1 MRSPCCW
8 EAPHYEVSRTRTS
21 ILGLFP
27 DWVCS
32 VVEVQLEPGDVLAIY
47 SDGITEATNEHE
59 EEFGEARLLEILRS
73 SRHLEASDI
82 VRNAERVVK
91 QFSPGEQADDLTLL
105 VTKSL

>member
-1 MRSPCCW
+1 LREGPSVEKL
-8 EAPHYEVSRTRTS
+8 EATATV
-21 ILGLFP
+21 LGLFP

-32 VVEVQLEPGDVLAIY
+32 VVDVQLEPGDVLAIY

-105 VTKSL
+105 VTKSS